1 MTVRFTTGP
10 ALKENSIIR
19 HQTSLGQGS
28 AVGKKGEKQCQIGKI
43 SASEARLVV
52 TLGDVS
58 RLRHPFPSPDDLSA
72 RFARRFF
79 FSPTPIFSPFSP
91 NVEPGPR
98 LTPNRPYGYQ
108 SQELR
113 LDLTINY
120 FFLYLHVHVPGN
132 ASIRACTAT
141 FLVCDFSIS
150 DLGFLVSSRSFP
162 LGHIASFNSSR

>member
-1 MTVRFTTGP
+1 MQRGSHRENIGERSETSGGLGRC
-10 ALKENSIIR
+10 LKA
-19 HQTSLGQGS
+19 TPLFP
-28 AVGKKGEKQCQIGKI
+28 
-43 SASEARLVV
+43 L
-52 TLGDVS
+52 S
-58 RLRHPFPSPDDLSA
+58 RLLIGSLRSPIC
-72 RFARRFF
+72 FF
-79 FSPTPIFSPFSP
+79 RPRQFFSPFSP
-91 NVEPGPR
+91 NAEPGPR

-132 ASIRACTAT
+132 ASIRTCAAT

-162 LGHIASFNSSR
+162 LGHIASFSLSR